1 MQKISNLIIIL
12 FLVFTLG
19 KTNLA
24 SADPIENI
32 LNMWVQSEEITLK
45 LYSLE
50 NPRLNDKKNQKQYF
64 KINKLNNKIKIALIK
79 KYQNNWFGYYQM
91 QWIIKNYN
99 NFIYYTNKYFK
110 ELKNKE
116 LYWNTKEIESNIY
129 NNFTYMKSYY
139 SKFQNL
145 IKQKNTED

>member
-1 MQKISNLIIIL
+1 
-12 FLVFTLG
+12 
-19 KTNLA
+19 
-24 SADPIENI
+24 
-32 LNMWVQSEEITLK
+32 
-45 LYSLE
+45 
-50 NPRLNDKKNQKQYF
+50 
-64 KINKLNNKIKIALIK
+64 
-79 KYQNNWFGYYQM
+79 M